1 MKRLSLISMILL
13 LVATAFTSA
22 EVNRKEI
29 GNLVI
34 ENIPEIPASLQERLE
49 QYQNVRSAGFAG
61 WANDSKGV
69 YILTRFSETA
79 QVHFVGQPGGARRQL
94 TFYKEPIAGIAV
106 RPSKE
111 RGFLFSKDIG
121 GNEQYQIYYFDEEN
135 GNVRMLSNGKSR
147 YGSYQWSPDGEKFAY
162 TSNERNNRDF
172 DIYIYEFKS
181 GKSQMVFEAKG
192 QWSFLDFSSDG
203 KQALIYNY
211 ISINESSVYLL
222 DLSTKKYEKL
232 VEYNEKVAMGDAAFS
247 KDGKG
252 VFFLSNYGSEFKKL
266 FYVDLKTKKITPI
279 TDAIDW
285 DVEGITISK
294 DGANLAF
301 SVNANGSSK
310 VYIMN
315 TKTFKY
321 SEPKNLPKGEIG
333 GFAFSPDS
341 KKFAFTM
348 NSSFSPGDVF
358 VYSLK
363 DQKAEQWTFSEVGG
377 LNTSKFIEP
386 VLIQYPTFDSVAG
399 KPRMIPAYYY
409 KPKGN
414 GPFPVVINF
423 HGGPEGQFRPGFAS
437 YFQFLLNELGV
448 AVIAPNV
455 RGSEGYGKTFL
466 DLDNGFLRENSVKDG
481 GALLDWIA
489 KQPELD
495 AKRICVYGGSYGGYM
510 VLAMMTHYNERL
522 AAGID
527 VVGISNFVT
536 FLENTS
542 EYRRDLRRVEYG
554 DERNPEMRQFLE
566 KISPLNN
573 AHKISK
579 PLFVIQGL
587 NDPRVPTSE
596 AEQIVAKVRQNGG
609 DVWYL
614 LAKDEGHG
622 FRKKSNRDYYNA
634 AVALFLKEVFRLN

>member
-1 MKRLSLISMILL
+1 MVQSCILCECKW
-13 LVATAFTSA
+13 F
-22 EVNRKEI
+22 
-29 GNLVI
+29 
-34 ENIPEIPASLQERLE
+34 E
-49 QYQNVRSAGFAG
+49 QS
-61 WANDSKGV
+61 
-69 YILTRFSETA
+69 
-79 QVHFVGQPGGARRQL
+79 
-94 TFYKEPIAGIAV
+94 
-106 RPSKE
+106 
-111 RGFLFSKDIG
+111 
-121 GNEQYQIYYFDEEN
+121 
-135 GNVRMLSNGKSR
+135 
-147 YGSYQWSPDGEKFAY
+147 
-162 TSNERNNRDF
+162 
-172 DIYIYEFKS
+172 
-181 GKSQMVFEAKG
+181 
-192 QWSFLDFSSDG
+192 
-203 KQALIYNY
+203 IYN
-211 ISINESSVYLL
+211 EHQ
-222 DLSTKKYEKL
+222 K
-232 VEYNEKVAMGDAAFS
+232 
-247 KDGKG
+247 
-252 VFFLSNYGSEFKKL
+252 
-266 FYVDLKTKKITPI
+266 
-279 TDAIDW
+279 
-285 DVEGITISK
+285 
-294 DGANLAF
+294 
-301 SVNANGSSK
+301 
-310 VYIMN
+310 
-315 TKTFKY
+315 FKY

-527 VVGISNFVT
+527 VVVYKFCNVFG
-536 FLENTS
+536 
-542 EYRRDLRRVEYG
+542 
-554 DERNPEMRQFLE
+554 
-566 KISPLNN
+566 K
-573 AHKISK
+573 HK
-579 PLFVIQGL
+579 
-587 NDPRVPTSE
+587 
-596 AEQIVAKVRQNGG
+596 
-609 DVWYL
+609 
-614 LAKDEGHG
+614 
-622 FRKKSNRDYYNA
+622 
-634 AVALFLKEVFRLN
+634 